1 MDDFSIDSLIAT
13 REHERLSKP
22 ENFLPR
28 KKPVG
33 ENQEAADV
41 PELPET
47 PAGEA
52 DGTIYA
58 KCDCHFPASI
68 FDKIEAGVKPSSFY
82 CIEKG
87 DFVHLLAKLHP
98 TRVYVDDRVIY
109 GLLQGLIESGD
120 CIFGETLLQ
129 LYPHLRVKLS
139 FSCLV
144 YFLRMLLERDE
155 SLAVYMLML
164 FDPAIVENG
173 ECCGV
178 GCFLVHFGALL
189 SSRIVGHRE
198 FFLTEDVRQMVLIC
212 ANMEMVTVL
221 VDILAECPIQCVA
234 GVIQHLP
241 LLKETAPVLRDV
253 YLETLMRLSGVK
265 CSKPGS
271 VFDMIVDVCKMMKGM
286 IETRNPHMVLRVSAE
301 LALIE
306 KVVAASVVMGEVT
319 RADVGSVV
327 RSLRFAVS
335 RSISEF
341 TSICEQVQA
350 TRTQIG
356 LIADEFSLL
365 RR

>member
-1 MDDFSIDSLIAT
+1 MDDFSIDSLVAS

-28 KKPVG
+28 RKPASS
-33 ENQEAADV
+33 ENQAASDL
-41 PELPET
+41 PELPENA
-47 PAGEA
+47 AGEA

-58 KCDCHFPASI
+58 KCECHFPAAI
-68 FDKIEAGVKPSSFY
+68 FDKIEPGVKPSSLY

-98 TRVYVDDRVIY
+98 SRVYVDDRVIY
-109 GLLQGLIESGD
+109 GLLQGLVESGD
-120 CIFGETLLQ
+120 CVFGETLLQ

-139 FSCLV
+139 FPCLV
-144 YFLRMLLERDE
+144 YFLRMLLEKDE
-155 SLAVYMLML
+155 SLAAYVLVL
-164 FDPAIVENG
+164 FDPAIIDSR
-173 ECCGV
+173 ECCDV
-178 GCFLVHFGALL
+178 ECFLVHFGALL

-198 FFLTEDVRQMVLIC
+198 FFRTEDVRQRVMMC
-212 ANMEMVTVL
+212 GCMELVTVL
-221 VDILAECPIQCVA
+221 ADMLAECPIQCVA

-241 LLKETAPVLRDV
+241 LLKETAPFLRDLYV
-253 YLETLMRLSGVK
+253 ETIMRVSGVK
-265 CSKPGS
+265 QSN
-271 VFDMIVDVCKMMKGM
+271 VVDMIVDVCKMMKGM

-301 LALIE
+301 LSLVE
-306 KVVAASVVMGEVT
+306 KVIAASVVMGEVT
-319 RADVGSVV
+319 RTEVGSVV

-356 LIADEFSLL
+356 LIADEVSLL